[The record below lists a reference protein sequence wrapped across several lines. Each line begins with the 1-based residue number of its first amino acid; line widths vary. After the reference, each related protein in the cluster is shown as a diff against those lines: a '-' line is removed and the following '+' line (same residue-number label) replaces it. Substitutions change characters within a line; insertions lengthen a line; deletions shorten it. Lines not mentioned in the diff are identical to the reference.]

1 MQFVEVD
8 IELKKT
14 VPYNEILIALLNE
27 IKFNSYHEHDNGLK
41 AYIEESYFDL
51 YLLKQTLKKIKEKV
65 DLIYTVKNLE
75 NNNWNKNWEESF
87 NPVFINNNCIVRAKF
102 HEKPHNI
109 NYDIVITPKMSFGT
123 GHHETTLL
131 MMQYMFSLKFDN
143 KNILDL
149 GSGTGIL
156 SILASKLNANHIHSV
171 DNDNWAFI
179 NSKENLLLNNIKN
192 VSCFLGDIDSVTSI
206 KYDILLVNIN
216 RNIILS
222 QMNKYKELMDVNSD
236 ILLSGFV
243 NDDTKLIFNKAKNL
257 GLKLINKKNKK
268 EWNLLHLKK
277 V

>member
-1 MQFVEVD
+1 MRFVEVD

-14 VPYNEILIALLNE
+14 VPYNEIVIALLNE
-27 IKFNSYHEHDNGLK
+27 IKFNSYQEHNNGLK

-51 YLLKQTLKKIKEKV
+51 DLLKQTLKKIKEEV
-65 DLIYTVKNLE
+65 NLIYNVKNLE
-75 NNNWNKNWEESF
+75 NNNWNKNWEENF
-87 NPVFINNNCIVRAKF
+87 NPVFITNNCIVRAKF
-102 HEKPHNI
+102 HEKPNNI

-149 GSGTGIL
+149 GSGTAIL
-156 SILASKLNANHIHSV
+156 SILASKLHAKEIHAV
-171 DNDNWAFI
+171 DNDDWAFI
-179 NSKENLLLNNIKN
+179 NSKENLLLNNVKN
-192 VSCFLGDIDSVTSI
+192 VSCFLGDIDSVISF
-206 KYDILLVNIN
+206 KYDVLLVNIN

-222 QMNKYKELMDVNSD
+222 QMCKYKELMDVKSD
-236 ILLSGFV
+236 LLLSGFIT
-243 NDDTKLIFNKAKNL
+243 DDANLILNQAKKL